1 MKILVLDGNE
11 NQSVAAVRGL
21 AAGGHTVVVGADSSW
36 SKAGWSRAAS
46 GSFMYPA
53 PQHAVQDFVARIVKE
68 VQKAS
73 DTLVLPMTERT
84 TIPLSTCREEIFAA
98 GGRLVLPAH
107 ETVLR
112 AFDKQQTTD
121 LARSLGI
128 AVPRTTLISNR
139 SEAQQFAAAG
149 YYPVVL
155 KARSSEELSVDGR
168 VLSTGAPTYARN
180 AEEFLTCCEEM
191 NRRCSAILAQ
201 EFVAGTGAG
210 YFALMHQGELRAEF
224 AHRRIRDVRPTGS
237 GSAYRESVLPD
248 ARIRESSLK
257 ILHALKWHG
266 VAMVEFRQRPDG
278 TPVFLEVN
286 GRFWNSL
293 PLAIYAGVNFPG
305 LLAEMA
311 ARGDIQQQS
320 GYRVGVRCRW
330 LLGDL
335 RHVLEVW
342 RGAPKGYPVE
352 FPSRLRALMDFLTPV
367 AGTYHDN
374 FNLNDPLPGLGDWLD
389 FFTRKVPAGIR
400 KKSTGSQSLN
410 VQSGYSLP

>member
-21 AAGGHTVVVGADSSW
+21 ATGGHTVVVGADSSW

-46 GSFMYPA
+46 GSFVYPA

-139 SEAQQFAAAG
+139 SEAQQFAVAG

-210 YFALMHQGELRAEF
+210 YFALMHEGELRAEF

-389 FFTRKVPAGIR
+389 FFTRKLPAGIR